1 MKKGTQTIP
10 HGNKSFF
17 DHLNNTYKIL
27 KYLKQEEDVCLAG
40 LLHSIYGNEI
50 FHINLGIDRE
60 EIKVLVGIKVEK
72 IVYLFNIIP
81 RNKITTLNI
90 KSINMI
96 VLANQLEQ
104 DPNYK
109 EVLNV

>member
-1 MKKGTQTIP
+1 MKKGTQAIP

-72 IVYLFNIIP
+72 IVYLFNMKTYRII
-81 RNKITTLNI
+81 ITKNRKKKNTF
-90 KSINMI
+90 SIF
-96 VLANQLEQ
+96 
-104 DPNYK
+104 NYWRFRAFINLYYAK
-109 EVLNV
+109 